1 MAELFHW
8 PVQWNGLPCYH
19 LDSIVKTQL
28 GLIFI
33 GVMAAACGPKPK
45 PKAAAAVV
53 VERPKI
59 MLAVLPAES
68 DVFPKA
74 AEATTNLLAKA
85 TVVGID
91 NREVSSVSLEVVQLS
106 IECVEA
112 TVGCYE
118 AVGKTLSANRL
129 LFAQISPE
137 GAKPKNKKKPQ
148 PLKVVVTLFDVDA
161 RAPKVAQKI
170 FDSEQAATD
179 GIADLVTE
187 ATR

>member
-1 MAELFHW
+1 
-8 PVQWNGLPCYH
+8 
-19 LDSIVKTQL
+19 VKTKL
-28 GLIFI
+28 GLIFL
-33 GVMAAACGPKPK
+33 GAMAAACGPKPK
-45 PKAAAAVV
+45 PTPVVV

-74 AEATTNLLAKA
+74 AAATTDMLAKA
-85 TVVGID
+85 TVAGID
-91 NREVSSVSLEVVQLS
+91 KREVSSVSIEVVQLS

-118 AVGKTLSANRL
+118 AVGKSLAANRL

-148 PLKVVVTLFDVDA
+148 PLKVVVTLFDVDT

-170 FDSEQAATD
+170 FDSEKAATD

>member
-1 MAELFHW
+1 M
-8 PVQWNGLPCYH
+8 
-19 LDSIVKTQL
+19 KTQL

-33 GVMAAACGPKPK
+33 GAMAAACGPKAA
-45 PKAAAAVV
+45 PKAV
-53 VERPKI
+53 VERPQIK
-59 MLAVLPAES
+59 LAVLPAES

-74 AEATTNLLAKA
+74 AEAATDSLSNA
-85 TVVGID
+85 TVSGID
-91 NREVSSVSLEVVQLS
+91 EREVTKVSLEVVQLS

-112 TVGCYE
+112 TSTCYE

-137 GAKPKNKKKPQ
+137 GKKPRNRRKPR

-161 RAPKVAQKI
+161 RSPHTAEKV
-170 FDSEQAATD
+170 FESEKAATD
-179 GIADLVTE
+179 GIPDLVAE